1 MAKLTEKTFATAVT
15 LNSLI
20 HIVNTGDTSQ
30 SAYGSSYKASLSQLV
45 PLFGSNPDVTV
56 TGGTYNPSTGIVT
69 FFNNT
74 GGTFNV
80 SGFVTGFT
88 DSYVSG
94 GTYAAGTATFT
105 NTTGGTFTVPG
116 FYTGS
121 SEFYVSDGSL
131 TSNRFVDMNGF
142 GLALSGGSS
151 ATLFGLIGTGDKSI
165 QWSQTGVLNWDLIN
179 DAVTNDLQIDRYS
192 SGGGYLDTPIF
203 FEFSSGNVGIGNL
216 SPTAKFHI
224 NNTTTGATFLA
235 EDSTNPDST
244 PFIIDASGNTGIG
257 TTNIQSGGTKLH
269 ISGNSRVLALE
280 GFNHVYQEFY
290 PQGLSSGRF
299 GYFGYPSVGSTT
311 LRIFNEVS
319 GGTLSF
325 GTSGTSRV
333 TIDISGNIGIGTTTP
348 TQLLDVNGT
357 IRSRV
362 TNGAIL
368 IGGSETSISGTPI
381 GDGFRVRYEPDLFGS
396 TRDGLVF
403 EKTDVNGDTPDGGIM
418 FANVGSGGTRVA
430 AMSIRGTGRVGIGI
444 TSPTA
449 QLHVNNTGTTNS
461 FLVEDDTNPDTTPFV
476 INNVG
481 NVGIGTTTPSEILD
495 VNGKTKTTTLQI
507 TSGATNGY
515 VLTSDASGNATWQ
528 ASSGGV
534 TIDPYN
540 NVGNTGT
547 SFNWDVSGLST
558 NYEVTLTANTT
569 LNLTNVRNGEYGT
582 IVITQDGTGGRTLT
596 FGTVNGSATTH
607 RVVNG
612 GAGTPTL
619 TSNAN
624 ATDILTFTYN
634 GSTMFWTVGN
644 DYT

>member
-20 HIVNTGDTSQ
+20 HIVNTGDTTQ
-30 SAYGSSYKASLSQLV
+30 SAYGSSYKASLNQLV

-203 FEFSSGNVGIGNL
+203 FEFSSGNVGIGTL
-216 SPTAKFHI
+216 SPSEK
-224 NNTTTGATFLA
+224 
-235 EDSTNPDST
+235 
-244 PFIIDASGNTGIG
+244 
-257 TTNIQSGGTKLH
+257 
-269 ISGNSRVLALE
+269 
-280 GFNHVYQEFY
+280 
-290 PQGLSSGRF
+290 
-299 GYFGYPSVGSTT
+299 
-311 LRIFNEVS
+311 
-319 GGTLSF
+319 
-325 GTSGTSRV
+325 
-333 TIDISGNIGIGTTTP
+333 
-348 TQLLDVNGT
+348 LDV
-357 IRSRV
+357 S
-362 TNGAIL
+362 
-368 IGGSETSISGTPI
+368 
-381 GDGFRVRYEPDLFGS
+381 
-396 TRDGLVF
+396 
-403 EKTDVNGDTPDGGIM
+403 
-418 FANVGSGGTRVA
+418 
-430 AMSIRGTGRVGIGI
+430 
-444 TSPTA
+444 
-449 QLHVNNTGTTNS
+449 
-461 FLVEDDTNPDTTPFV
+461 
-476 INNVG
+476 
-481 NVGIGTTTPSEILD
+481 
-495 VNGKTKTTTLQI
+495 GKTKTTTLQI

-569 LNLTNVRNGEYGT
+569 LNLTNVRNGDYGT
-582 IVITQDGTGGRTLT
+582 LIVTQDIAGSRTIT
-596 FGTVNGSATTH
+596 FGTVNGAGTTH
-607 RVVNG
+607 RVTNG